1 MHSTLFSTHTLV
13 LRSLLQHFILNLLIC
28 YELVG
33 LLYIFKSLTHSSRQ
47 SAIHR
52 DVHTSQSSGQSA
64 IHEDVHAS
72 QSSGQIDC
80 QWMAVTRH
88 LSSYILLQRL
98 RRPIPSWPYRLH
110 GAPAPSALPTHTHP
124 SLPCDTCASAERAKP
139 NVLHVGVE
147 RIGKGAALWLTG
159 SCP

>member
-1 MHSTLFSTHTLV
+1 M
-13 LRSLLQHFILNLLIC
+13 NLLKAVYVISV
-28 YELVG
+28 VG
-33 LLYIFKSLTHSSRQ
+33 LLYIFKRLTHSSRQ

-64 IHEDVHAS
+64 IHRDVHTS
-72 QSSGQIDC
+72 QSSGQSRHPRGCSCLTKFMADRLPL
-80 QWMAVTRH
+80 WMAVTRH

-139 NVLHVGVE
+139 TVLHVGVE
-147 RIGKGAALWLTG
+147 RIGNGAALWLSG